1 MTVTFMVTGTG
12 ATALDIYYSVPLD
25 SIGVQIAHTVEDGY
39 FYTTWPVADFE
50 YSPDPFDYP
59 GHPIQGETIAFDAS
73 ASYDPDGGVIT
84 LYEWDFGDETSDTG
98 QSVTHAYDTAGSYL
112 VTLTVTDDEAETY
125 ERSREVVVFLHDI
138 SVTEIIVDPLEVV
151 AGNPVTIDVTVSN
164 IGSTLETFNVTV
176 YFDDT
181 PIDTQTYQNLLVTD
195 SALLTFVWN
204 TEVAAGD
211 YPIKAYAY
219 LVDLYTLEPLPD
231 LETNME
237 DNTLIG
243 GPVTV
248 TVPVENHDVAVVSV
262 VPSPTTVTVGNN
274 VNIDVE
280 VTNEGDFT
288 ETFDVTVYFNDTPVS
303 SPQTVTNLESGAS
316 TSLNFIWDTTGVSED
331 TYVISAYAAIVD
343 GETDTADNTLT
354 DGEVTVVAEYDTTPP
369 TITINSP
376 TEMDY
381 LHSDTLTLDF
391 SAVDLESGIASVT
404 ATLDGVPYE
413 NGESI
418 ELYTLSLGQHTFMV
432 TATDNA
438 DNTATETVVFNVI
451 ATVDSL
457 IDLVEKFYDL
467 GWINDADFKDG
478 LLAKLYAANAKI
490 EMAQIREAK
499 KDLKAAKNILNAFMN
514 QVEADAHVTAEA
526 ISILSEDVQY
536 VQAQL

>member
-1 MTVTFMVTGTG
+1 
-12 ATALDIYYSVPLD
+12 
-25 SIGVQIAHTVEDGY
+25 
-39 FYTTWPVADFE
+39 
-50 YSPDPFDYP
+50 
-59 GHPIQGETIAFDAS
+59 
-73 ASYDPDGGVIT
+73 
-84 LYEWDFGDETSDTG
+84 
-98 QSVTHAYDTAGSYL
+98 
-112 VTLTVTDDEAETY
+112 
-125 ERSREVVVFLHDI
+125 
-138 SVTEIIVDPLEVV
+138 
-151 AGNPVTIDVTVSN
+151 
-164 IGSTLETFNVTV
+164 
-176 YFDDT
+176 
-181 PIDTQTYQNLLVTD
+181 
-195 SALLTFVWN
+195 
-204 TEVAAGD
+204 
-211 YPIKAYAY
+211 
-219 LVDLYTLEPLPD
+219 
-231 LETNME
+231 
-237 DNTLIG
+237 
-243 GPVTV
+243 
-248 TVPVENHDVAVVSV
+248 
-262 VPSPTTVTVGNN
+262 
-274 VNIDVE
+274 
-280 VTNEGDFT
+280 
-288 ETFDVTVYFNDTPVS
+288 
-303 SPQTVTNLESGAS
+303 
-316 TSLNFIWDTTGVSED
+316 
-331 TYVISAYAAIVD
+331 
-343 GETDTADNTLT
+343 
-354 DGEVTVVAEYDTTPP
+354 
-369 TITINSP
+369 
-376 TEMDY
+376 MDY